1 MVAGGLFMLLSY
13 TGTVDVLDVDI
24 VVPPNS
30 YIEWRLSPYPGAR
43 IQVSAVVI
51 TEF

>member
-1 MVAGGLFMLLSY
+1 MLLSY